1 MHEFLYK
8 QQSTALE
15 KRGAC
20 KMKGKDT
27 PSFTIGANYEHGI
40 FVTDLSYIVGQQ
52 QQQKKQTNKNKVLD

>member
-20 KMKGKDT
+20 KMKWKT

-52 QQQKKQTNKNKVLD
+52 QQKKKQTNKKKVLD